1 MVDSFCLIKSE
12 TQEKLLR
19 LVLLE
24 EKHKLLERRVAIESS
39 TKEAMYALDMH
50 IYAEPT
56 PAVRL
61 PDPRDWH
68 LQTCASSHG
77 PLTDTDRRS
86 GAVPQAT
93 KSKRKTRQIKGARVR
108 ERKCRTTWQTMAVGL
123 WIRASR
129 LVYWGDGRRSQFER
143 DSQRL
148 YVSQVKNWRAWYRSR
163 QVSHWARVGKKTPEK

>member
-61 PDPRDWH
+61 PDPRD
-68 LQTCASSHG
+68 
-77 PLTDTDRRS
+77 
-86 GAVPQAT
+86 
-93 KSKRKTRQIKGARVR
+93 
-108 ERKCRTTWQTMAVGL
+108 
-123 WIRASR
+123 
-129 LVYWGDGRRSQFER
+129 
-143 DSQRL
+143 
-148 YVSQVKNWRAWYRSR
+148 
-163 QVSHWARVGKKTPEK
+163 